1 MRFSLSIFEINI
13 TGKGSKT
20 VIQPFYLNPKHE
32 NQVKVFIEF
41 MEKNLESRKTDVNF
55 SQLNNLFES
64 EKTLKSLQ
72 TSILRF
78 YSFSSR
84 SIKEMIDKKPK
95 TTIKFVKRDDIAS
108 YLASLKVD
116 NDSFKFLTH
125 DEIRALIFDTVNN
138 IAHGFVPF
146 VLRDEIMRGIENELG
161 LPDNSLDSILYSD
174 IDSARILTK
183 NKDVSPMQLI
193 EYFNYDTIETILSF
207 SQNIQ
212 IKLKKLPGALAKN
225 VVYLSKKNYIFTD
238 ISKTED
244 GYTLLIESP
253 LELFRE
259 KSRWGKNIAEV
270 VMYIIRKVINEKIPF
285 QIKAVVQPRKR
296 KAVFTL
302 NSESLPPLP
311 LKKPII
317 DEEEIEVK
325 PEVDSKI
332 EDQFLKTWKNYKGWK
347 AIPEPDAILLGKKMY
362 IPDFLLIRGKI
373 KVYLEIVGFYT
384 NKYIVKKK
392 NKMQELDRANIPI
405 IYLVDNELKQNFL
418 ELRDIK
424 IIYYSSNNIPSKELA
439 KLLEKTY
446 SDYEARFPMFVEKVE
461 DLISLLEEEVHTVTL
476 TQLNE
481 KLETYTVDETIK
493 VLQSSEIQQILQ
505 KNSIIFLKSY
515 GLVTKKI
522 IDEVN
527 DFLKSC
533 TRIPLNDLKN
543 KFPKYKESLVT
554 ICQFLGCKIHWKSFD
569 DIEIKTPK
577 S

>member
-1 MRFSLSIFEINI
+1 MRFSLSNLEINI
-13 TGKGSKT
+13 TGKESKT
-20 VIQPFYLNPKHE
+20 VILPFYLTPKHE

-41 MEKNLESRKTDVNF
+41 MEKNLDSRKTDVNF
-55 SQLNNLFES
+55 SQLNNLFET

-72 TSILRF
+72 TSVLRF

-84 SIKEMIDKKPK
+84 SIKEMIGKKSK
-95 TTIKFVKRDDIAS
+95 TPIKFVKRDDIAS
-108 YLASLKVD
+108 YLASLKV
-116 NDSFKFLTH
+116 NNESFIFLTH

-138 IAHGFVPF
+138 ITYGFVPF

-174 IDSARILTK
+174 IDSARILIK
-183 NKDVSPMQLI
+183 NKEVSPTQLI

-238 ISKTED
+238 ISKTGD
-244 GYTLLIESP
+244 GYTLQIESP

-259 KSRWGKNIAEV
+259 KSKWGKNIAEV
-270 VMYIIRKVINEKIPF
+270 VMYIIRNIINEKIAF

-302 NSESLPPLP
+302 NSESLPNLP

-317 DEEEIEVK
+317 DEEGIEVK

-332 EDQFLKTWKNYKGWK
+332 EDQFFKTWKNYKGWK
-347 AIPEPDAILLGKKMY
+347 AIPEPDAILLGKKVY
-362 IPDFLLIRGKI
+362 IPDFLLTRGKI

-392 NKMQELDRANIPI
+392 NKMQELEKANIQI

-418 ELRDIK
+418 EMRDIK

-446 SDYEARFPMFVEKVE
+446 SDYKARFPMFVERIE
-461 DLISLLEEEVHTVTL
+461 DLIKLLEEEVHTVTL

-481 KLETYTVDETIK
+481 KLETYTSDETTK
-493 VLQSSEIQQILQ
+493 VLQSTEIQQILQ
-505 KNSIIFLKSY
+505 KNSVIFLKSY

-527 DFLKSC
+527 DFLKSRS
-533 TRIPLNDLKN
+533 RIPLNDLKN